1 MRCQFTHRPRTNC
14 RFGLACDGEGPGA
27 SPGRESSRL
36 TGDGQGQ
43 LSTPYSPPMLPP
55 WRQERGG
62 GWLSEFSPV
71 QARRAPG
78 DGEGDEPP
86 LAAVGLTV
94 SPGHQGVS
102 GAFLSMYTCH
112 ASLSMPGVLCPSSQV
127 RTPHPEK
134 VVGLS
139 VAPGSTRQNPASA
152 TQMLVFCPHRF
163 MGILAPDPGR
173 LGPMSPTRPL

>member
-43 LSTPYSPPMLPP
+43 LGTPYSPPMPPP

-62 GWLSEFSPV
+62 GWVSEFSPV
-71 QARRAPG
+71 QARRAPR
-78 DGEGDEPP
+78 DGAGDEPP
-86 LAAVGLTV
+86 LAAVGPTV

-102 GAFLSMYTCH
+102 GTFLSMYTHH
-112 ASLSMPGVLCPSSQV
+112 ASLSTPGVLCPSSQV
-127 RTPHPEK
+127 RAPCPER

-139 VAPGSTRQNPASA
+139 AAPGSTRQNPASA
-152 TQMLVFCPHRF
+152 TQCSLS
-163 MGILAPDPGR
+163 APTA
-173 LGPMSPTRPL
+173 SWAS